1 MFFWICSSFINSF
14 ISLQA
19 SPIVVHADAT
29 SVVCDAVAELS
40 GSEPVWNDV
49 TPVRDGPRIFEVN
62 CFITN
67 PGDINEVV
75 EITEVGDSFG
85 LGVISVTGQS
95 STVDKE
101 WHAKQCAAINAL
113 DRLEELHNVIV
124 PDYNWFA
131 VEAIRQDSVGLVK
144 RILRSRSTYL
154 YASLQTRM
162 LIGDMEIAAD
172 RFIGL
177 EGAEKCGTRMQ
188 VVCSESSR
196 WLHSIDNDVRS
207 YRNRATNRVG
217 GGYVDFLKNMYR
229 EHAIILTGGL
239 RSILEEV
246 ALKVGYVVGANNTSR
261 DEEDG
266 TFLDILNVFM
276 KNDDNINPVE
286 CEKIRE
292 HVCENL
298 CFLGE
303 STENVA
309 GTVFSTLYCALNML
323 VKRFG
328 VSVLDPSYCRMNRC
342 YSSIKAVEDELG
354 VLERKL
360 CEMRTIALSAS
371 YDIYN
376 IFVQNDHSPAAW
388 FSMLSLVSAIDSHY
402 ERLKDARTSL
412 MRNNDADS
420 DA

>member
-1 MFFWICSSFINSF
+1 MVTSDADFEPFPTLHRCVFRFFSVIVGSE
-14 ISLQA
+14 A

-29 SVVCDAVAELS
+29 SILRDAVAELG
-40 GSEPVWNDV
+40 GSEPVCNDV

-62 CFITN
+62 FFITN

-75 EITEVGDSFG
+75 EITGVGDSFG
-85 LGVISVTGQS
+85 PGVISVTGQS

-101 WHAKQCAAINAL
+101 WHAKQCATINAL

-124 PDYNWFA
+124 PDYNWFT
-131 VEAIRQDSVGLVK
+131 VKAIRQDSVGLVK
-144 RILRSRSTYL
+144 RILHSRSTYL

-162 LIGDMEIAAD
+162 LIGDMEIATD
-172 RFIGL
+172 
-177 EGAEKCGTRMQ
+177 
-188 VVCSESSR
+188 
-196 WLHSIDNDVRS
+196 
-207 YRNRATNRVG
+207 RNRATNRVG

-246 ALKVGYVVGANNTSR
+246 ASKVGYVVGANNTSR

-286 CEKIRE
+286 GEKIRE

-309 GTVFSTLYCALNML
+309 GTVSNTLYCALNML

-328 VSVLDPSYCRMNRC
+328 VSVLDPSYCRMNTC

-371 YDIYN
+371 CNIYN
-376 IFVQNDHSPAAW
+376 IFVQNDHSPATW
-388 FSMLSLVSAIDSHY
+388 FSMLSLISAIDSHC

>member
-1 MFFWICSSFINSF
+1 MVTSDADFEPFPTLHRCVFRLFSMIVGSE
-14 ISLQA
+14 A
-19 SPIVVHADAT
+19 SPRVVHADAT
-29 SVVCDAVAELS
+29 SVLRDAVAELS

-49 TPVRDGPRIFEVN
+49 TPVRDGPRIFE
-62 CFITN
+62 T
-67 PGDINEVV
+67 
-75 EITEVGDSFG
+75 
-85 LGVISVTGQS
+85 
-95 STVDKE
+95 
-101 WHAKQCAAINAL
+101 
-113 DRLEELHNVIV
+113 EELHNVIA

-172 RFIGL
+172 KFIGL

-207 YRNRATNRVG
+207 YRNRATNRAG
-217 GGYVDFLKNMYR
+217 GGYVDFLKNMYQ
-229 EHAIILTGGL
+229 EHAVILTDGL

-246 ALKVGYVVGANNTSR
+246 ASKVFYVVGANNTSR
-261 DEEDG
+261 DEEEG

-286 CEKIRE
+286 GQKI
-292 HVCENL
+292 
-298 CFLGE
+298 
-303 STENVA
+303 
-309 GTVFSTLYCALNML
+309 TLS
-323 VKRFG
+323 K
-328 VSVLDPSYCRMNRC
+328 
-342 YSSIKAVEDELG
+342 
-354 VLERKL
+354 
-360 CEMRTIALSAS
+360 
-371 YDIYN
+371 
-376 IFVQNDHSPAAW
+376 NDHSPAAW

>member
-1 MFFWICSSFINSF
+1 MVTSDADFEPFPMLHRCDFRSFSVIVGSE
-14 ISLQA
+14 A

-29 SVVCDAVAELS
+29 SVLHDAVAELG

-62 CFITN
+62 FFITN

-75 EITEVGDSFG
+75 EITGVGDSFG
-85 LGVISVTGQS
+85 PGVISVTGQS

-113 DRLEELHNVIV
+113 DRLEELHNIIV
-124 PDYNWFA
+124 PDYNWFV
-131 VEAIRQDSVGLVK
+131 VEAIRQDSVGL
-144 RILRSRSTYL
+144 
-154 YASLQTRM
+154 
-162 LIGDMEIAAD
+162 
-172 RFIGL
+172 
-177 EGAEKCGTRMQ
+177 
-188 VVCSESSR
+188 
-196 WLHSIDNDVRS
+196 
-207 YRNRATNRVG
+207 
-217 GGYVDFLKNMYR
+217 

-246 ALKVGYVVGANNTSR
+246 ASKVGYVVGANNTSR

-266 TFLDILNVFM
+266 TFLDILKVFM

-286 CEKIRE
+286 GEKIRE

-303 STENVA
+303 SKENVT
-309 GTVFSTLYCALNML
+309 GTVSSTLYCALNML

-328 VSVLDPSYCRMNRC
+328 VSVLDPNYCRMNRC

-360 CEMRTIALSAS
+360 CEMRTIVLSAS
-371 YDIYN
+371 CDIYN

-420 DA
+420 NA